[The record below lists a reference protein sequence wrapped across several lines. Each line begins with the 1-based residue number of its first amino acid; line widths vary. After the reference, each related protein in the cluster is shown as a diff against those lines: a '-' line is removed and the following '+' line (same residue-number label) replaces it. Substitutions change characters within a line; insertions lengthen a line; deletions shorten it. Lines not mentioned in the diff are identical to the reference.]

1 MAAVVKR
8 ERALSAPQTANQP
21 SRPAPLRHRPDQAP
35 VTMTQDAYRPLKE
48 FSEIS
53 GRTQR
58 DLLAEAV
65 TRLLVAHDQPVPPE
79 LRKKFRRIALGLA

>member
-8 ERALSAPQTANQP
+8 ERAVSAQQTADQP
-21 SRPAPLRHRPDQAP
+21 SRPAPLRHRPDQVA
-35 VTMTQDAYRPLKE
+35 VTMTPDAYRPLKE

-58 DLLAEAV
+58 DLLAEAI
-65 TRLLVAHDQPVPPE
+65 TRLLVAHDQPVPAE
-79 LRKKFRRIALGLA
+79 LSRKFRRIALGLE